1 MTVTNVWNGAVVLG
15 PGVWVVEENL
25 LTALA
30 GFLII
35 SWACGTDLDVVLVL
49 SEEDLGFPTQSVVP

>member
-1 MTVTNVWNGAVVLG
+1 MTVTNVWNGAVALG

-25 LTALA
+25 LTVLA

-35 SWACGTDLDVVLVL
+35 SWACGTDLDAVMVL